1 MRAVDE
7 FAGCD
12 DVHFSGREG
21 DERVRF
27 KVHKVERDLRDLAD
41 GAVPHEI
48 RVRGRVQDAGLVVH
62 GSCGKNDLQ
71 SES

>member
-27 KVHKVERDLRDLAD
+27 KVHKVERDLWDFTD

-48 RVRGRVQDAGLVVH
+48 
-62 GSCGKNDLQ
+62 
-71 SES
+71 